1 MNPYTKALIGAFSLT
16 ALSIAYQRVRGQD
29 LSAQPESAQI
39 SIAQPFIIRV
49 KEAILIVDCS
59 IPKTYLTLPR
69 GDGGADYYTFG
80 TIPTVDATPS
90 TGQVPSPEERKAH
103 ITQMMRELG
112 QRQIDDFSPD
122 TLCRDGRPNTG
133 AAAAI
138 MNFVTN
144 GAREFDI

>member
-1 MNPYTKALIGAFSLT
+1 MSPYTKALIGAFSLT
-16 ALSIAYQRVRGQD
+16 AISVASQLARGQD
-29 LSAQPESAQI
+29 LSAQPEPAQI
-39 SIAQPFIIRV
+39 SISHPFIMRV

-80 TIPTVDATPS
+80 TIPTIDATPS
-90 TGQVPSPEERKAH
+90 SGQTPSLEERKAH
-103 ITQMMRELG
+103 LTQMMMELG
-112 QRQIDDFSPD
+112 QRQIDDFSLD
-122 TLCRDGRPNTG
+122 TLCRDGRPNVG

-138 MNFVTN
+138 MNFATN